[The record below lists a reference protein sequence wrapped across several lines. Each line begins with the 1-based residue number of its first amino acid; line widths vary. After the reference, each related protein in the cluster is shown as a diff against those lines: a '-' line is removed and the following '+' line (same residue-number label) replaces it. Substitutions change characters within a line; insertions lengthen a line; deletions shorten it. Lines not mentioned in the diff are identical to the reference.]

1 MRTTARPLTAVV
13 FLAALLLTAGTA
25 AQETPKGLGEEE
37 ATAVGCLR
45 TIHTA
50 EVVYA
55 ATYKS
60 GYSPTLAALG
70 VKPGWKNP
78 TPEAAGLIDEELT
91 AGKKDGYMFAY
102 RPGKPEKGLIS
113 TYTVT
118 ARPIER
124 RKGLR
129 SFFSDQTGVIRWTA
143 ESRPATARDPKIE

>member
-45 TIHTA
+45 TINTA
-50 EVVYA
+50 EVAYA

-70 VKPGWKNP
+70 MKPGWKGP
-78 TPEAAGLIDEELT
+78 TPKAAGLIDEELT
-91 AGKKDGYMFAY
+91 AGKMDGYMFAY
-102 RPGKPEKGLIS
+102 RPGKPEKALIN

-118 ARPIER
+118 ACPIER